1 VVVLVVVVVFFVVI
15 SVLLALRVLLFVVVV
30 VVVLVVLAA
39 LAKTRLEKET
49 FFSWAQS
56 LQAKENRQKDHL
68 ASALIPVTSD

>member
-1 VVVLVVVVVFFVVI
+1 MVVLVVVVVFFVVI
-15 SVLLALRVLLFVVVV
+15 SVLLALRVLLFVVVF
-30 VVVLVVLAA
+30 AA
-39 LAKTRLEKET
+39 LAKTRLEKES

>member
-1 VVVLVVVVVFFVVI
+1 MQFSKVVVLVVVVVFFVVI

-30 VVVLVVLAA
+30 LAA
-39 LAKTRLEKET
+39 LAKTRLEKDT

-56 LQAKENRQKDHL
+56 LQAKENRQKNHL